1 MKLKLLF
8 TLARREL
15 RAGTRGLRIVIA
27 CLALGVA
34 AIAGVGSLREGI
46 ARGLAAQ
53 GSTLLGGDLDIESAS
68 ARLPPQLATWLR
80 ARGAKVSEIVT
91 LRSMLIAP
99 SGKRLLVELKAVD
112 RAWPLLGSSGLAA
125 GALAAK
131 DGRPGLVGEALVAER
146 LGIAPGATVRLGNES
161 FRYAGLL
168 PHEPDR
174 VATPSILGP
183 RVLIRLSRLD
193 AAGLVVT
200 GSFFDDHLRVLLAH
214 RADVAPTLRALA
226 AAFPGNGWHIRT
238 ARDAAPGLARFI
250 DRTSLFLI
258 LVGLTSL
265 LVGGI
270 GVANGTSAW
279 LAARARSI
287 AVLRCLGA
295 SGGLVTALAMTQV
308 LALACLG
315 IAIGVVLGAALPYLA
330 VAALG
335 RVLPVQPELGIFPAP
350 LALAALFGL
359 LTAASF
365 GIWPLG
371 RAARIPG
378 AALFRTS
385 ISVAGPVGWRTAIA
399 GLVLAAGLVAL
410 TVATA
415 EDPRFA
421 AGFCAAALGTLA
433 LFRAGGWGLM
443 RIAARLPA
451 RGAAVRLGL
460 GNLSRPG
467 MPTPLML
474 VSVGLGLATLAA
486 VALVQ
491 GNVQQELGGA
501 MPARAPSFYF
511 IDIQPGERATFER
524 ILRATPGVSDIEMVP
539 SLRAHVV
546 AVKGVPAAEVRATP
560 GTRWALRG
568 DRGLTYAAT
577 PPPGTDLVAGR
588 WWQADYAGPPLV
600 SFDAGLAAGW
610 GVHVGDT
617 LTLNVLGR
625 NVVLRVASL
634 RRIAWRSLALNFA
647 MVASP
652 GLLSGAPHTFIATA
666 RTDPAADAVLLRRVT
681 DALPNVSAI
690 RVADVLATVAALFGQ
705 LGTALAA
712 TGSLALAAGA
722 LVLAGA
728 VAAGRTRRVREAVI
742 LKTLG
747 ASRAQIRT
755 AWLIEFSILGLAA
768 GAIAAVVGTGASWA
782 VVRLV
787 MHGSWVFLPGTLA
800 AVVLGSLGLMLLVG
814 FAGTETALRAKAAPL
829 LRNE

>member
-1 MKLKLLF
+1 VRLLL

-15 RAGTRGLRIVIA
+15 RGGTRGLRIVIA

-68 ARLPPQLATWLR
+68 ARLPPSLATWFH
-80 ARGAKVSEIVT
+80 ARGAKTSNIVT
-91 LRSMLIAP
+91 LRSMLVAP

-112 RAWPLLGSSGLAA
+112 DAWPMLGSSGLAPN
-125 GALAAK
+125 ALAPK
-131 DGRPGLVGEALVAER
+131 DGTPGLAGEALVAER
-146 LGIAPGATVRLGNES
+146 LGIAPGTTLRLGNET

-168 PHEPDR
+168 PREPDG

-183 RVLIRLSRLD
+183 RVLIPLASLD
-193 AAGLVVT
+193 AAGLITT
-200 GSFFDDHLRVLLAH
+200 GSFFSDHLRVLLPH
-214 RADVAPTLRALA
+214 PADIAATLRDLA
-226 AAFPGNGWHIRT
+226 TEFPNNGWHIRT

-250 DRTSLFLI
+250 DRVSLFLT
-258 LVGLTSL
+258 LVGLTAL

-270 GVANGTSAW
+270 GVANGTGAW

-295 SGGLVTALAMTQV
+295 SGGLVMALAMTQV
-308 LALACLG
+308 MALAAIG
-315 IAIGVVLGAALPYLA
+315 IALGVVVGAALPAIA

-335 RVLPVQPELGIFPAP
+335 DVLPVKPQLGVFPAP

-365 GIWPLG
+365 SIWPLG

-378 AALFRTS
+378 AALFRAS
-385 ISVAGPVGWRTAIA
+385 ISVAGRVGWRTTAS
-399 GLVLAAGLVAL
+399 GLVLAACLVGL
-410 TVATA
+410 TIATA

-421 AGFCAAALGTLA
+421 AGFCVAALATLA
-433 LFRAGGWGLM
+433 LFRAGAWALM
-443 RIAARLPA
+443 RLTARLPT
-451 RGAAVRLGL
+451 RGASLRLGL

-474 VSVGLGLATLAA
+474 VSVGLGLATLAS

-511 IDIQPGERATFER
+511 IDIQPQELASFET
-524 ILRATPGVSDIEMVP
+524 ILRTTPGVSDVETVP

-546 AVKGVPAAEVRATP
+546 AVNGVPAAEVHATQD
-560 GTRWALRG
+560 TRWALSG
-568 DRGLTYAAT
+568 DRGLTYAAA
-577 PPPGTDLVAGR
+577 PPPGTELAAGQ
-588 WWQADYAGPPLV
+588 WWPADYTGPPLV

-617 LTLNVLGR
+617 LELNVLGR
-625 NVVLRVASL
+625 DVTLRIANL
-634 RRIAWRSLALNFA
+634 RRIAWRTLALNFA

-666 RTDPAADAVLLRRVT
+666 RTNPAADATLLRRVT

-690 RVADVLATVAALFGQ
+690 RVADVLASVASLFGQ

-728 VAAGRTRRVREAVI
+728 VAAGRARRVREAVI

-747 ASRAQIRT
+747 ASRAQIRA
-755 AWLIEFSILGLAA
+755 AWLVEFGVLGLAA
-768 GAIAAVVGTGASWA
+768 GAIAALVGTAASWA

-787 MHGSWVFLPGTLA
+787 MHGTFVFLPGTLA
-800 AVVLGSLGLMLLVG
+800 LVMLASLALMLLVG
-814 FAGTETALRAKAAPL
+814 FAGTEAALRAKAAPL

>member
-1 MKLKLLF
+1 MRLLL

-15 RAGTRGLRIVIA
+15 RGGTRGLRIVIA

-53 GSTLLGGDLDIESAS
+53 GSTLLGGNIDVESAS
-68 ARLPPQLATWLR
+68 VRLPPALAAWFR

-99 SGKRLLVELKAVD
+99 SGKELLVELKAVD
-112 RAWPLLGSSGLAA
+112 GAWPLLGSSGLAP
-125 GALAAK
+125 GALAPREGMA
-131 DGRPGLVGEALVAER
+131 GLVGEALVGER
-146 LGIAPGATVRLGNES
+146 LGIAPGAIVRLGNEK
-161 FRYAGLL
+161 FRYLGLL

-183 RVLIRLSRLD
+183 RALIPLSSLP
-193 AAGLVVT
+193 AAGLIVT
-200 GSFFDDHLRVLLAH
+200 GSFFDDHLRVLLPKG
-214 RADVAPTLRALA
+214 ADVAATLRALA
-226 AAFPGNGWHIRT
+226 AAFPNNGWHVRT
-238 ARDAAPGLARFI
+238 ASQAAPGLARFI
-250 DRTSLFLI
+250 NRTSLFLT

-270 GVANGTSAW
+270 GVANGTGAW

-308 LALACLG
+308 LVLATIGIVLG
-315 IAIGVVLGAALPYLA
+315 VALGAALPYIA

-335 RVLPVQPELGIFPAP
+335 NVVPIRPQLGIFPAP

-378 AALFRTS
+378 AALFRSS
-385 ISVAGPVGWRTAIA
+385 INVAGRVGWRTAFA
-399 GLVLAAGLVAL
+399 GLALAAALVAL

-415 EDPRFA
+415 QDPRFA
-421 AGFCAAALGTLA
+421 AGFCVAALGTLA
-433 LFRAGGWGLM
+433 LFRAGAWALM
-443 RIAARLPA
+443 RATARLRA
-451 RGAAVRLGL
+451 RRAWARLGL

-474 VSVGLGLATLAA
+474 VSVGLGLATLAS

-511 IDIQPGERATFER
+511 IDIQPHERAAFEQ
-524 ILRATPGVSDIEMVP
+524 ILHGTPGVSAIEMVP

-546 AVKGVPAAEVRATP
+546 AVNGVPAAEVRARP
-560 GTRWALRG
+560 DTRWALNG
-568 DRGLTYAAT
+568 DLALSYAAT

-588 WWQADYAGPPLV
+588 WWAADYVGPPLV
-600 SFDAGLAAGW
+600 SFDAHLAAGW
-610 GVHVGDT
+610 GVRVGDT
-617 LTLNVLGR
+617 LTLNILGR
-625 NVVLRVASL
+625 NVTLRVASL

-647 MVASP
+647 LVASP

-666 RTDPAADAVLLRRVT
+666 RTDSAADPVLLRRVT
-681 DALPNVSAI
+681 NALPNVSAI
-690 RVADVLATVAALFGQ
+690 RVADVLATVADLFGQ
-705 LGTALAA
+705 LGTALTA
-712 TGSLALAAGA
+712 TGSLALASGA

-728 VAAGRTRRVREAVI
+728 VAAGRARRVREAVI

-747 ASRAQIRT
+747 ASRAQIRA
-755 AWLIEFSILGLAA
+755 AWLVEFGILGLAA

-800 AVVLGSLGLMLLVG
+800 AVVFLSLALMLLVG
-814 FAGTETALRAKAAPL
+814 FAGTEAALRAKAAPL

>member
-1 MKLKLLF
+1 MRLLF

-34 AIAGVGSLREGI
+34 AIAGVGSLRQAI
-46 ARGLAAQ
+46 TSGLHAQ
-53 GSTLLGGDLDIESAS
+53 GSTLLGGDIDIESAS
-68 ARLPPQLATWLR
+68 ARLPSRLAAWFQ

-99 SGKRLLVELKAVD
+99 SGKELLVELKAVD
-112 RAWPLLGSSGLAA
+112 SAWPLLGSSGLAP
-125 GALAAK
+125 GALAPRGGKA
-131 DGRPGLVGEALVAER
+131 GLVAEPLVAER
-146 LGIAPGATVRLGNES
+146 LGIAPGATVRLGDAS
-161 FRYAGLL
+161 FRYVGLL

-183 RVLIRLSRLD
+183 RVLIPLANL
-193 AAGLVVT
+193 AKTGLIVT
-200 GSFFDDHLRVLLAH
+200 GSFFDDHLRVLLRNPSEVPA
-214 RADVAPTLRALA
+214 TLHALA
-226 AAFPGNGWHIRT
+226 AAFPDNGWHIRT
-238 ARDAAPGLARFI
+238 ARDAAPGLAHFI
-250 DRTSLFLI
+250 DRTSLFLT

-270 GVANGTSAW
+270 GVANGTGAW
-279 LAARARSI
+279 LAARARSV

-295 SGGLVTALAMTQV
+295 SGGLVTALAMLQV
-308 LALACLG
+308 LVLAVLG
-315 IAIGVVLGAALPYLA
+315 IAIGVVLGAALPYVA

-335 RVLPVQPELGIFPAP
+335 NVLPVQPQLGIFPAP

-378 AALFRTS
+378 AALFRA
-385 ISVAGPVGWRTAIA
+385 SVVVTGGVGWRTAVA
-399 GLVLAAGLVAL
+399 GLLLGVALVAL
-410 TVATA
+410 TIVTA
-415 EDPRFA
+415 QDPRFA
-421 AGFCAAALGTLA
+421 AGFCVGALGTLA
-433 LFRAGGWGLM
+433 LFRVGAWVLV
-443 RIAARLPA
+443 RITARLPA
-451 RGAAVRLGL
+451 RRAWARLGL

-467 MPTPLML
+467 TPTPLML
-474 VSVGLGLATLAA
+474 VSVGLGLATLAS

-511 IDIQPGERATFER
+511 IDIQPHERATFEH
-524 ILRATPGVSDIEMVP
+524 ILRTTPGVSQVEMVP

-546 AVKGVPAAEVRATP
+546 AVNGVPAAQVHATA
-560 GTRWALRG
+560 GTRWALDG
-568 DRGLTYAAT
+568 DLGLTYAAT
-577 PPPGTDLVAGR
+577 PPPGTDLVAGH
-588 WWQADYAGPPLV
+588 WWRAGYTGPSLV
-600 SFDAGLAAGW
+600 SFDTHLAAGW
-610 GVHVGDT
+610 GVHVGGT

-625 NVVLRVASL
+625 NLTLRIASL
-634 RRIAWRSLALNFA
+634 RQIAWRSLALNFA

-652 GLLSGAPHTFIATA
+652 GLLSGAPHTYIATA
-666 RTDPAADAVLLRRVT
+666 RTTPGAEAVLLRRLT
-681 DALPNVSAI
+681 GALPNVSAI
-690 RVADVLATVAALFGQ
+690 RVADVLATVASLFGQ

-728 VAAGRTRRVREAVI
+728 VAAGRARRVREAVI

-747 ASRAQIRT
+747 ASRAQIRA
-755 AWLIEFSILGLAA
+755 AWLVEFGILGVTA
-768 GAIAAVVGTGASWA
+768 GVMAAVVGTAASWA

-787 MHGSWVFLPGTLA
+787 MHGSWVFLPGALA
-800 AVVLGSLGLMLLVG
+800 GVVVLSLALMLVVG
-814 FAGTETALRAKAAPL
+814 FAGTEAALRVKAAPL

>member
-1 MKLKLLF
+1 MRLLL

-68 ARLPPQLATWLR
+68 ARLPEGLSAWFR
-80 ARGAKVSEIVT
+80 ARGAKVSEVIT

-112 RAWPLLGSSGLAA
+112 DAWPLLGASGLAP
-125 GALAAK
+125 GVLVPK
-131 DGRPGLVGEALVAER
+131 DSVAGLVGEALVAER
-146 LGIAPGATVRLGNES
+146 LGIAPGEMVQLGNEH
-161 FRYAGLL
+161 FRYLGLL

-183 RVLIRLSRLD
+183 RVLVPLASLD
-193 AAGLVVT
+193 KADLIVT
-200 GSFFDDHLRVLLAH
+200 GAFFDDHLRVLLAH
-214 RADVAPTLRALA
+214 AADVPATLRALA
-226 AAFPGNGWHIRT
+226 AAFPDNGWHIRT
-238 ARDAAPGLARFI
+238 ARDAAPGLSRFI
-250 DRTSLFLI
+250 DRTSLFLT
-258 LVGLTSL
+258 LVGLTAL

-270 GVANGTSAW
+270 GVANGTGAW

-308 LALACLG
+308 LALAALG
-315 IAIGVVLGAALPYLA
+315 IAIGVVLGAALPYVA

-335 RVLPVQPELGIFPAP
+335 DVLPVKPQLGVFPLP

-371 RAARIPG
+371 RTARIPG
-378 AALFRTS
+378 AALFRAS
-385 ISVAGPVGWRTAIA
+385 ITVTGRVDWRTAAA
-399 GLVLAAGLVAL
+399 GLVLAACLVAL
-410 TVATA
+410 TIGTA
-415 EDPRFA
+415 QDQRFA
-421 AGFCAAALGTLA
+421 AGFCAAAVGTLA
-433 LFRAGGWGLM
+433 LFRAGAWVLM
-443 RIAARLPA
+443 LVTSRLPA
-451 RGAAVRLGL
+451 PGAAARLGL

-467 MPTPLML
+467 MSTPLML
-474 VSVGLGLATLAA
+474 VSVGLGLATLAS

-491 GNVQQELGGA
+491 GNVQRELGGA
-501 MPARAPSFYF
+501 MPVRAPSFYF
-511 IDIQPGERATFER
+511 IDIQPEELATFEHIVR
-524 ILRATPGVSDIEMVP
+524 LTPGVSDVETVP

-546 AVKGVPAAEVRATP
+546 AVNGVPAAQVRATP
-560 GTRWALRG
+560 GTRWALNG

-577 PPPGTDLVAGR
+577 PPPGTDLVAGQ
-588 WWQADYAGPPLV
+588 WWPADYAGPPLV
-600 SFDAGLAAGW
+600 SFDVGLAAGW
-610 GVHVGDT
+610 GVHIGDT

-625 NVVLRVASL
+625 NVTLRIASL

-666 RTDPAADAVLLRRVT
+666 RTDPSVDSILLRRVT

-728 VAAGRTRRVREAVI
+728 VAAGRARRVREAVI

-747 ASRAQIRT
+747 ASRAQIRA
-755 AWLIEFSILGLAA
+755 AWLIEFGILGIAA

-787 MHGSWVFLPGTLA
+787 MHGTWVFLPRTLA
-800 AVVLGSLGLMLLVG
+800 MVVLLSLGLMLLVG
-814 FAGTETALRAKAAPL
+814 FAGTEAALRAKAGPL

>member
-1 MKLKLLF
+1 MLLL

-15 RAGTRGLRIVIA
+15 RGGTRGLRIVIA

-46 ARGLAAQ
+46 TRGLAAQ

-68 ARLPPQLATWLR
+68 SRLPPSLAAWFR
-80 ARGAKVSEIVT
+80 ARGARVSDVVT
-91 LRSMLIAP
+91 LRSMLVAP

-112 RAWPLLGSSGLAA
+112 DAWPMLGSSGLAPN
-125 GALAAK
+125 ALAAQN
-131 DGRPGLVGEALVAER
+131 GMPGLVGEALVAER
-146 LGIAPGATVRLGNES
+146 LGVAPGDMLRLGNEN

-168 PHEPDR
+168 PREPDG

-183 RVLIRLSRLD
+183 RALIPLASLD
-193 AAGLVVT
+193 AAGLITT
-200 GSFFDDHLRVLLAH
+200 GSFFSDHLRVLLPH
-214 RADVAPTLRALA
+214 PGDVAATLRDLA
-226 AAFPGNGWHIRT
+226 TAFPNNGWHIRT

-250 DRTSLFLI
+250 DRVSLFLT
-258 LVGLTSL
+258 LVGLTAL

-270 GVANGTSAW
+270 GVANGTGAW
-279 LAARARSI
+279 LAARARTI

-295 SGGLVTALAMTQV
+295 SGGLVTALSMTQV
-308 LALACLG
+308 MALAAIG
-315 IAIGVVLGAALPYLA
+315 IAIGVVVGAALPAIA

-335 RVLPVQPELGIFPAP
+335 DLLPVKPQLGVFPGP

-371 RAARIPG
+371 RAARISG
-378 AALFRTS
+378 AALFRAS
-385 ISVAGPVGWRTAIA
+385 ITIAGRVGWRTSLA
-399 GLVLAAGLVAL
+399 GTVLAACLVTL
-410 TVATA
+410 TIATA

-421 AGFCAAALGTLA
+421 AGFCVAALGTLA
-433 LFRAGGWGLM
+433 LFRAGAWALM
-443 RIAARLPA
+443 RLTAHLPT
-451 RGAAVRLGL
+451 RGASVRLGL

-474 VSVGLGLATLAA
+474 VSVGLGLATLAS

-511 IDIQPGERATFER
+511 IDIQPEELASFET
-524 ILRATPGVSDIEMVP
+524 ILRTTKGVSDFETVP

-546 AVKGVPAAEVRATP
+546 AVNGVPAAEVRATQD
-560 GTRWALRG
+560 TRWALSG
-568 DRGLTYAAT
+568 DRGLTYAAA
-577 PPPGTDLVAGR
+577 PPPGTELAAGQ
-588 WWQADYAGPPLV
+588 WWQADYTGPPLV

-617 LTLNVLGR
+617 LELNVLGR
-625 NVVLRVASL
+625 DVTLRIANL
-634 RRIAWRSLALNFA
+634 RRIAWRTLALNFA

-666 RTDPAADAVLLRRVT
+666 RTDPAADANLLRRVT

-690 RVADVLATVAALFGQ
+690 RVADVLASVSALFGQ

-728 VAAGRTRRVREAVI
+728 VAAGRARRVREAVI

-747 ASRAQIRT
+747 ASRAQIRA
-755 AWLIEFSILGLAA
+755 AWLVEFGVLGLAA
-768 GAIAAVVGTGASWA
+768 GAIAAVVGTAASWA

-787 MHGSWVFLPGTLA
+787 MHGTWVFLPGTLA
-800 AVVLGSLGLMLLVG
+800 LVMLASLALMLLVG
-814 FAGTETALRAKAAPL
+814 FAGTEAALRAKAAPL